1 MFRNILFM
9 MSLSGSVIMILYVL
23 FYPLAQRYFP
33 LIWRYRIL
41 KIAMFF
47 YLIPVAEC
55 KYYVLKLLK
64 ALFPALWDKIFA
76 MKPSSFDLTYSIYIE
91 NGLIQL
97 SPNIY
102 MMFFMIVLC
111 MLISSVIYSRFFV
124 QNQKF
129 KKLYIVGENKIE
141 NTELQEIFLEIQKEL
156 NIKKQIRF
164 ICSEYC
170 RSPVTSGVIFPTVWF
185 PAYYEREMDKKAFR
199 YMIKHEL
206 LHIKRNDILVKYL
219 GLLVVAIHWFN
230 PLSYFLYHEL
240 SAIGEMYCDNG
251 VLQDKG
257 EVGRREY
264 GELLIQA
271 ASRKAPDNSYSLF
284 VGIADKGHQRT
295 MKRRIMEMRNIRK
308 NKMIFS
314 IVSMIIICMAGGL
327 TAFAYE
333 APNIVTSIT

>member
-102 MMFFMIVLC
+102 MMFL
-111 MLISSVIYSRFFV
+111 
-124 QNQKF
+124 
-129 KKLYIVGENKIE
+129 
-141 NTELQEIFLEIQKEL
+141 
-156 NIKKQIRF
+156 
-164 ICSEYC
+164 
-170 RSPVTSGVIFPTVWF
+170 
-185 PAYYEREMDKKAFR
+185 
-199 YMIKHEL
+199 
-206 LHIKRNDILVKYL
+206 
-219 GLLVVAIHWFN
+219 
-230 PLSYFLYHEL
+230 
-240 SAIGEMYCDNG
+240 
-251 VLQDKG
+251 
-257 EVGRREY
+257 
-264 GELLIQA
+264 
-271 ASRKAPDNSYSLF
+271 
-284 VGIADKGHQRT
+284 
-295 MKRRIMEMRNIRK
+295 
-308 NKMIFS
+308 
-314 IVSMIIICMAGGL
+314 IIISCCL
-327 TAFAYE
+327 NTF
-333 APNIVTSIT
+333 